1 MSDPAPDDLVPP
13 LAECS
18 TERPTMRVPRDLVEE
33 REKLHARLD
42 AQACDAVR
50 LAKLAAAA
58 CTKRDE
64 LTRATILRWGER
76 IAEGYR
82 GLGASIGLPHAET
95 IGRDVLEEHL
105 VDNPAVQGAHV
116 PVEAK

>member
-1 MSDPAPDDLVPP
+1 MSDDLVPP
-13 LAECS
+13 LAACS
-18 TERPTMRVPRDLVEE
+18 TMRPTLRVPRDLVEE
-33 REKLHARLD
+33 CGKLHARLD

-58 CTKRDE
+58 CAKPDE

-82 GLGASIGLPHAET
+82 ALGASIGLPDAET
-95 IGRDVLEEHL
+95 IGRDVLEERL
-105 VDNPAVQGAHV
+105 VDNPAVQGVHV